1 MSTKRLIV
9 MIMVFISIILPSSA
23 QAGGAKTTWVNSY
36 TKKDGTH
43 VRGHWR
49 SSPSPSLGGS
59 YISPYIGS
67 SCYIPDYSKNE
78 NGYLIAGHR
87 SSITKEG
94 LDLSKCSLGS
104 NGGAGLCEGFKIT
117 VGHELGVQPATF
129 SNRYDSLNE
138 HCEQSDIT
146 NLPGGATVV
155 CGKLYGS
162 GNYMDQTWVLAISPQ
177 PVCTDGNESIALPEK
192 SQEALE
198 KIAPI
203 ITGVSAKEETI
214 TSAQQEPEDDNDV
227 TNDIKNEEVVIPA
240 RHHSP
245 LYATIPAIVF
255 LTLLALNLQ
264 DTHEDLAHI

>member
-87 SSITKEG
+87 SSIRSSITKEG
-94 LDLSKCSLGS
+94 LDLSKCSLGR

-117 VGHELGVQPATF
+117 VGGNAWEADTF
-129 SNRYDSLNE
+129 SNRYDALST

-155 CGKLYGS
+155 CGECYGS
-162 GNYMDQTWVLAISPQ
+162 GGCVEGSWVLAISPQ

-192 SQEALE
+192 SQVALE
-198 KIAPI
+198 KITPI
-203 ITGVSAKEETI
+203 MTNLPSKEEPI
-214 TSAQQEPEDDNDV
+214 TPAQQESDVNNDV

-255 LTLLALNLQ
+255 LTLLALNL
-264 DTHEDLAHI
+264 

>member
-49 SSPSPSLGGS
+49 SSPSPSLGGG
-59 YISPYIGS
+59 YVSPYAGS
-67 SCYIPDYSKNE
+67 SCYMPDYSKNE
-78 NGYLIAGHR
+78 NGYLIGYQANM
-87 SSITKEG
+87 TKEG
-94 LDLSKCSLGS
+94 LDLSRCILGR

-117 VGHELGVQPATF
+117 VADGIVPEDLEIRHH
-129 SNRYDSLNE
+129 SLSQY
-138 HCEQSDIT
+138 CQKSYIT
-146 NLPGGATVV
+146 NLPGGASVV
-155 CGKLYGS
+155 CNRDRGGGIYS
-162 GNYMDQTWVLAISPQ
+162 WVLAISPQ

-192 SQEALE
+192 SQVALE
-198 KIAPI
+198 KITPI
-203 ITGVSAKEETI
+203 MTDLPSKEEPI
-214 TSAQQEPEDDNDV
+214 TPAQQESDVNNDV

-255 LTLLALNLQ
+255 LTLLALNL
-264 DTHEDLAHI
+264 